1 MSSQMIQ
8 IVVLA
13 GVALFLVLQLR
24 RVLGTRDGF
33 ESSKDPQGVQSTTPR
48 RNGEFSVIEGGPDL
62 DIADNVDPD
71 SDAGKALAA
80 MKRVE
85 NNFSVTEFVGGAR
98 QAYEMILMA
107 YEKGDTDV
115 LRDFLSPD
123 VFEGFRAAVEDRA
136 DKGLVVEANFVG
148 VRELKLTDASFDE
161 ENNEAEITV
170 RFLGE
175 MTSVVKDA
183 EGRIQEGDPNEIKKQ
198 RDIWTFARLMGSDNP
213 NWLLVATER

>member
-33 ESSKDPQGVQSTTPR
+33 ESTNDPQSVQTSTPR
-48 RNGEFSVIEGGPDL
+48 KNGEFAVIEGGPDL
-62 DIADNVDPD
+62 DIADNIDPD

-107 YEKGDTDV
+107 FENGDTDV

-123 VFEGFRAAVEDRA
+123 VYEGFRAAVEDRA
-136 DKGLVVEANFVG
+136 DKGLIVEANFVG

-161 ENNEAEITV
+161 VNNEAEITI